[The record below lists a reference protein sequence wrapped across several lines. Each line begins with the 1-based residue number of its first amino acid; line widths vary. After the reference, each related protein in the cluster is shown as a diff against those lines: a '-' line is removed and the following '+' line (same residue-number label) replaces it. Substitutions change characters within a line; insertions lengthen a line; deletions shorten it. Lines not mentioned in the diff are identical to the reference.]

1 MKYNELTVILPCHS
15 LEDFPVH
22 HTGDEAQGLL
32 SAWTALWHPALLH
45 SSRRMPAWRRAEE
58 LLDTLDGKLIVAP
71 PVSESEFPPDF
82 VERAEREG
90 AVLIRGEISREK
102 IVERAL
108 APLDPVPIEVD
119 PDLVADFL
127 ALGFCF
133 LQVELLTRQM
143 RYTSS
148 LDETLFESRLLDA
161 LRATYGESST
171 DPKAE
176 TDSPT
181 TEDSPEQGEQLA
193 LRTAHEELQ
202 SCFDLLSEER
212 DHYYPVDTFLLDL
225 TLVADTTIGE
235 SLRAELKRE
244 GPINL
249 VLSGEVLATIAE
261 KEPATLAA
269 LKEAVAEGK
278 AAIIG
283 GEFRERKLP
292 QRLPESLLFELRK
305 GHETYARQLG
315 KPVEVFGRRRH
326 GLTPG
331 IPQVAESMG
340 MKAAIHGGFDAG
352 RIPEGPQARTR
363 WEGWDLSDL
372 DTVAKMPLD
381 AAAPESYLNL
391 PTKLGETMDTDHVAT
406 IVFARWPGQFC
417 PWMEDLRRT
426 ARFVPALGKMLSVAD
441 YFSETDYTGQVDRFV
456 VDQYRSPYLRQSV
469 SGKEPDPI
477 TSTRQYLVR
486 RAKADT
492 AAAFSTMVAVATGK
506 PGNDTSELVAEVEI
520 ADEQLAHAG
529 VEHDAQTALDA
540 HLDEAIDQ
548 AATLVSQQI
557 PRSEKPE
564 QPGLLVLN
572 PYSFA
577 RRVGLDASS
586 LPSLPDVEKPVVA
599 VGESEG
605 RKHVVLDVPPMGF
618 AWAPAGKGRGM
629 PRKLK
634 KPLAEENTLR
644 NEFMEARINET
655 TGALQ
660 AVYDYKSRGN
670 RVSQQLAFRGNDIGP
685 EDTGRFAEPEQSG
698 KYSIMAAD
706 SVEVTASSAAYA
718 EITATGRLVSK
729 DGDILARFKQIYQ
742 LYRASRVLNIDIELD
757 PQREPEGDPWAS
769 YFAARF
775 AWPDESANLY
785 RGVQLTRQ
793 ATTAKQLEAP
803 HFVSVE
809 APDQSTLFL
818 TGGLPYHRRI
828 GLRMM
833 DTILISRGESAR
845 RFQLGI
851 GIDVTHPLR
860 EAITQ
865 FSDPIVLSQTAA
877 PPTAGDS
884 TWLFHIDARNV
895 IATHW
900 APLVEEGAVVG
911 YQVRLLET
919 MGRGTKLGV
928 RSFRP
933 ISTAKTVSFLGES
946 PTEVE
951 TAGDVAK
958 LKLEAYQWKQ
968 LEVRW

>member
-1 MKYNELTVILPCHS
+1 MKYNELTVLLPCHS

-22 HTGDEAQGLL
+22 HAGDEAEGLL
-32 SAWTALWHPALLH
+32 SGWTALWHPRLLN
-45 SSRRMPAWRRAEE
+45 SARKMPVWQRADE
-58 LLDTLDGKLIVAP
+58 LLDTLEGKLIVVP
-71 PVSESEFPPDF
+71 PVSESELPPGF
-82 VERAEREG
+82 VERAERDG
-90 AVLIRGEISREK
+90 AVLIQGEISREK
-102 IVERAL
+102 IINAAL
-108 APLDPVPIEVD
+108 APLEPAAADVD
-119 PDLVADFL
+119 SDLIGNFL

-148 LDETLFESRLLDA
+148 LDEVLFESRLLDA
-161 LRATYGESST
+161 LRATFGEST
-171 DPKAE
+171 PTPDAE
-176 TDSPT
+176 TDSPPAK
-181 TEDSPEQGEQLA
+181 DSANSKNQTPP
-193 LRTAHEELQ
+193 RTPREELQ

-235 SLRAELKRE
+235 SLRGELERE

-261 KEPATLAA
+261 KEPETPAA
-269 LKEAVAEGK
+269 LKEAVTAGK

-292 QRLPESLLFELRK
+292 QRLPESFLFEMQK
-305 GHETYARQLG
+305 GHETYTQQLG
-315 KPVEVFGRRRH
+315 TPVEVFGRRRY

-331 IPQVAESMG
+331 IPQIAESMG

-352 RIPEGPQARTR
+352 RVPEGPQARTR

-406 IVFARWPGQFC
+406 IVFARWPGQSC

-426 ARFVPALGKMLSVAD
+426 ASFVPALGKMLSVAD

-469 SGKEPDPI
+469 SAKEADPI
-477 TSTRQYLVR
+477 TSTRQYLTE

-506 PGNDTSELVAEVEI
+506 AGDDAGNLIAEVEN
-520 ADEQLAHAG
+520 ADEQHAHAS
-529 VEHDAQTALDA
+529 VEHGTQTESTA
-540 HLDEAIDQ
+540 HLDDAVAESAE
-548 AATLVSQQI
+548 LVSQHI
-557 PRSEKPE
+557 PRSDKPA

-572 PYSFA
+572 SCSFA

-586 LPSLPDVEKPVVA
+586 LPSLPNVEKPVVA

-605 RKHVVLDVPPMGF
+605 KKHVVLDVPPMGF
-618 AWAPAGKGRGM
+618 AWVPAGKGRGM

-634 KPLAEENTLR
+634 KPLAEDNILR

-655 TGALQ
+655 TGTLQ
-660 AVYDYKSRGN
+660 AIYDYKSRGN

-729 DGDILARFKQIYQ
+729 DGNILARFKQIYQ
-742 LYRASRVLNIDIELD
+742 LYRASRVLKIDIELD

-785 RGVQLTRQ
+785 RSVQLTRQ

-833 DTILISRGESAR
+833 DTILIARGESAR

-865 FSDPIVLSQTAA
+865 FSNPVVLSQTAA
-877 PPTAGDS
+877 PPTVGDS

-895 IATHW
+895 VATHW

-933 ISTAKTVSFLGES
+933 ISTAKTVNFLGES

-958 LKLEAYQWKQ
+958 LKLGAYQWKQ